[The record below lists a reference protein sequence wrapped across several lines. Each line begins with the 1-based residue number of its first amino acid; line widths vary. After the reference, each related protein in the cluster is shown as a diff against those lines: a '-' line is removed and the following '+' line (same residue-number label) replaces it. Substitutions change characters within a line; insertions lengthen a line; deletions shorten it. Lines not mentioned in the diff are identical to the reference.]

1 MDPEIINEPGI
12 PNQPDLPEHGDFQ
25 MPPLEELLK
34 ALEGMDGLSEENKQE
49 LRESL
54 ISRANQENPDFFANH
69 VETAKNAGM
78 APDLL
83 VLFLLLAIVVLI
95 FGKQLKFFFLKS
107 SSFVFII
114 INTVLADFSYL
125 LYVYPYHIGYT
136 YTFLHYKDLNS
147 NAYFLY

>member
-95 FGKQLKFFFLKS
+95 FVFFGYKLYKS
-107 SSFVFII
+107 
-114 INTVLADFSYL
+114 LADRERR
-125 LYVYPYHIGYT
+125 
-136 YTFLHYKDLNS
+136 KEEKRRQKQQKKKK
-147 NAYFLY
+147 